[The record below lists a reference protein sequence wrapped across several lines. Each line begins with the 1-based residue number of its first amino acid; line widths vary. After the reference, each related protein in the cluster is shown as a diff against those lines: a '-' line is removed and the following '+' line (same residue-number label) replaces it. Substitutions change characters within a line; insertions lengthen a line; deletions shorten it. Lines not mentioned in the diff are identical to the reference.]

1 MTRVTNLTACTW
13 GEGRIDVFGVD
24 PTTGNIYQMSF
35 ERDGWANNIILNP
48 FQTMGTQFQGYIT
61 ACSWGGERIDIFGS
75 DASGQL
81 LHFYSIGVGPNSSDV
96 ENLGKQGLAGQ
107 MTACSWGRNR
117 IDIFGLN
124 VTRDQMIQYY
134 YDGKWE
140 GPVSSNYEQN
150 SARMVGLRPFVGNIT
165 CASWGPN
172 RIDIFGQDSSGVVE
186 QVYYDGG
193 WAYGW
198 GSVFHTAT
206 TSPTNAVISACAPD
220 NGSVDLF
227 WNDSDGNL
235 QHYYYDGAWRAQ
247 KTINNPFP
255 GRNWT
260 LQAACSWGNRRIDL
274 FGLDQ
279 AGDWLHVAH
288 GWVPENLPVP

>member
-1 MTRVTNLTACTW
+1 
-13 GEGRIDVFGVD
+13 
-24 PTTGNIYQMSF
+24 MSF

-96 ENLGKQGLAGQ
+96 ENLGKQGLTGQ

-220 NGSVDLF
+220 NGSVDTSGRTVMATSSIIITMGHGGHRRRLITRF
-227 WNDSDGNL
+227 RAETGRCKPRVL
-235 QHYYYDGAWRAQ
+235 GATVELTSLVWIRPMTGSMSPTVGFR
-247 KTINNPFP
+247 KTFPFP
-255 GRNWT
+255 KWFGRPI
-260 LQAACSWGNRRIDL
+260 C
-274 FGLDQ
+274 
-279 AGDWLHVAH
+279 
-288 GWVPENLPVP
+288 NLSSC